1 MVEEKGPAL
10 DGQRAGTG
18 ATRLV
23 TRFFF
28 IRNALSLMNP
38 PQTNRSW
45 NLMSWNVRGLNSKE
59 KWSEI
64 RDKIIEANCD
74 IICLQET
81 KKEDFNL
88 AFIRNFCPADFDK
101 FEFLPSIGAS
111 GGIIIIWKGRLF
123 NGEFIFSNQ
132 FAISVE
138 ISSRLSDDHWIVTS
152 VYGPCTSEGKKDFTE
167 WLKQIQMPD
176 ELDWL
181 IVGDFNLMRNTQDRN
196 KGAGDLAEMF
206 MFNDAISTLGL
217 NEVTL
222 QGRKFTW
229 STCNRTHF
237 WKSWTGSSLLT
248 LGT

>member
-23 TRFFF
+23 TKFFF

-81 KKEDFNL
+81 KKRILIWRSLGIFAQQILINL
-88 AFIRNFCPADFDK
+88 NFCPLLGPQEESSLFGKADFSMESS
-101 FEFLPSIGAS
+101 FSVISLPS
-111 GGIIIIWKGRLF
+111 
-123 NGEFIFSNQ
+123 Q
-132 FAISVE
+132 
-138 ISSRLSDDHWIVTS
+138 
-152 VYGPCTSEGKKDFTE
+152 
-167 WLKQIQMPD
+167 LK
-176 ELDWL
+176 
-181 IVGDFNLMRNTQDRN
+181 
-196 KGAGDLAEMF
+196 
-206 MFNDAISTLGL
+206 
-217 NEVTL
+217 
-222 QGRKFTW
+222 
-229 STCNRTHF
+229 
-237 WKSWTGSSLLT
+237 SLRV
-248 LGT
+248 